1 MGFGWLMVGYF
12 FTFVISL
19 YSPLSFA
26 MLAGYPMMIV
36 GLGYLAP
43 YHPQLKRTFFISF
56 LSIPFALYY
65 SFYAFSQLGIG
76 ASMPIFTGMMWQIAE
91 WAYFIFSV
99 LFMLMLL
106 RAIAALCGE
115 LELVRWQINAMR
127 NLLVIG
133 IMYLFDLVA
142 RLQLPFMWGL
152 NGYLVLLSLLLRILL
167 IFMNLY
173 LIYGC
178 YRHICPEGE
187 EVFLPESTVKRSD
200 GKEGE
205 HK

>member
-12 FTFVISL
+12 FVSVISL

-26 MLAGYPMMIV
+26 MLVGYPMMIV
-36 GLGYLAP
+36 GLWYLAP
-43 YHPQLKRTFFISF
+43 YHPQLKRTFFASF

-65 SFYAFSQLGIG
+65 SLYAFSLLGIG
-76 ASMPIFTGMMWQIAE
+76 SLPIFGGVLWQVME
-91 WAYFIFSV
+91 WAYFVFSL
-99 LFMLMLL
+99 LFMLLL
-106 RAIAALCGE
+106 LNAIASLCGE
-115 LELVRWQINAMR
+115 LELVRFQGNALR
-127 NLLVIG
+127 NLLLMG

-142 RLQLPFMWGL
+142 RLQLPFMKGL

-173 LIYGC
+173 LIFSC

-187 EVFLPESTVKRSD
+187 EVSLPESTKKRSD
-200 GKEGE
+200 RKGEG